1 MAVVLGLFNSIIA
14 YVCLD
19 AACHLAEEV
28 ESPTK
33 EVPKILWAT
42 WISQSLVGI
51 VWILV
56 IGFSIKEIEPIIT
69 TPTG

>member
-28 ESPTK
+28 PLPTK
-33 EVPKILWAT
+33 EVPKVLWVT

-51 VWILV
+51 VWTLV
-56 IGFSIKEIEPIIT
+56 IGFSIKELDTIVN